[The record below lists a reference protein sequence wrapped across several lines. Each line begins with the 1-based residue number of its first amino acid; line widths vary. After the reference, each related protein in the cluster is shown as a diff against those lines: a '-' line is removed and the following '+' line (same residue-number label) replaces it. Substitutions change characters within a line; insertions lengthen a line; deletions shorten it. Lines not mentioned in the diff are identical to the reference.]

1 MADKKTNWVNLFI
14 SPRIS
19 TTQGTGVELFK
30 EQIESLVD
38 RVEEVNPEGRVVV
51 SIFHR
56 VERFRPLSNVM
67 GNLVFAERY
76 YPNAIAFGNAEVAKE
91 WSDIL
96 EHINA
101 INKII
106 DKRRKIYNQSKRGVN
121 TKRVS
126 EETVENQENIQE
138 NQE

>member
-1 MADKKTNWVNLFI
+1 MTNTENNWVNIFI

-30 EQIESLVD
+30 EEIDGLVKKAD
-38 RVEEVNPEGRVVV
+38 EVNPDGRVIV
-51 SIFHR
+51 SIFHK
-56 VERFRPLSNVM
+56 VERFRPLANGI

-96 EHINA
+96 EHINE

-106 DKRRKIYNQSKRGVN
+106 NKRRKIYAQSKKGKN
-121 TKRVS
+121 IKKINND
-126 EETVENQENIQE
+126 EKENQGE
-138 NQE
+138 